1 LISGKTSS
9 SNSLFRQNFHGGKV
23 LEGKLIQRK
32 LSSGKLSAGKTFVR
46 KTYQGKTFVRGKLLS
61 GKLIKGKLLS
71 GENFH
76 GETFIQKTSTGIP
89 SHPQKLSGTEER
101 GTVPEKMEF
110 GWCLFWIM
118 TILKILEIHHLTQ
131 LYKGKV
137 RNDCGLYS
145 GQGKLSRQNLSS
157 GKLFGQSLFSR
168 KLLQRGVNH
177 PVDSRVHP

>member
-1 LISGKTSS
+1 
-9 SNSLFRQNFHGGKV
+9 FHG
-23 LEGKLIQRK
+23 E
-32 LSSGKLSAGKTFVR
+32 
-46 KTYQGKTFVRGKLLS
+46 
-61 GKLIKGKLLS
+61 KLLS

-76 GETFIQKTSTGIP
+76 GETFIQKTSTGIS

-177 PVDSRVHP
+177 PVDSRVHPR

>member
-1 LISGKTSS
+1 MISGKTSS

-46 KTYQGKTFVRGKLLS
+46 KT
-61 GKLIKGKLLS
+61 
-71 GENFH
+71 
-76 GETFIQKTSTGIP
+76 STGIS